1 MGRVVGVAHDIDGR
15 GPLGA
20 NGGEVGMAVARRL
33 VKDEV
38 GVDLGALLIDHH
50 DRATLRIEGAHHDGQ
65 LRTMA
70 QDEHMAAQGV
80 TALAHLRRLADVL
93 EEIGEH
99 ADEQGREEKHA
110 QQGKDETEPVVGA
123 RSAKAARVEKHGHNI
138 LPNNRSIVEHPLGYN
153 DGNGQ
158 ARNRQ
163 AQQPHELRTIAL
175 GQQQVDLSF

>member
-1 MGRVVGVAHDIDGR
+1 
-15 GPLGA
+15 
-20 NGGEVGMAVARRL
+20 
-33 VKDEV
+33 
-38 GVDLGALLIDHH
+38 
-50 DRATLRIEGAHHDGQ
+50 
-65 LRTMA
+65 MA

-110 QQGKDETEPVVGA
+110 QQGEDEAEPVVGA
-123 RSAKAARVEKHGHNI
+123 RSTKAARVEKHGHNI

-153 DGNGQ
+153 DGDSQ
-158 ARNRQ
+158 ARHRQ